1 MTTLSSVLREHAELS
16 PTEESW
22 LRRLSAEWQIVADL
36 AFADLVLWIP
46 RATGGFVAG
55 ALCRPQTGSTM
66 HYEEVVG
73 LEASPVKAKDL
84 EDALSLGIIQRHH
97 EPRWNGAYGV
107 REEIVPVGFE
117 GRSIAVVTSQG
128 NLGAV
133 RTPSRLEINYVEV
146 AEELIGMIARGE
158 FPATS
163 SPSGSTR
170 HVPRVGD
177 GMVRLGIDGQVLYA
191 SPNAL
196 SVFHAMGIV
205 TDLQGTILVE
215 VLTEALRGEG
225 HVDEALPVV
234 AMGRAPWNTEVEFGG
249 SSLSLRSVPLT
260 DRGERTGAVVLCRDV
275 TELRRSEMELMT
287 KDATIR
293 EIHHRVKNNL
303 QAVSALLRLQQRRS
317 DNPLV
322 NSALGEAVRR
332 VSTIATV
339 HDALSRSLSQQVD
352 FDSVFGRTLRLA
364 ADAAAAGIGVHTVL
378 QGSFGDVN
386 GDDATILAIVLT
398 ELVTNAVEH
407 GLAPRGGGTVW
418 ISAERRGMEL
428 EVVIGDNGVGLG
440 PGGAA
445 AMKAGLG
452 TQIVKT
458 YTEGELRGSIEWLP
472 RLGGG
477 TEAVVQ
483 ANLRK

>member
-1 MTTLSSVLREHAELS
+1 MLERHTTLS
-16 PTEESW
+16 PDEEAW
-22 LRRLSAEWQIVADL
+22 LRRLTNEWQIVADL

-46 RATGGFVAG
+46 RAGGGFIAG
-55 ALCRPQTGSTM
+55 ALCRPLTGSTM

-73 LEASPVKAKDL
+73 LEASPVVAKDL
-84 EDALSLGIIQRHH
+84 EDALHQGMIRRHH
-97 EPRWNGAYGV
+97 EPRWNGTYGV
-107 REEIVPVGFE
+107 REEIVPVSFR
-117 GRSIAVVTSQG
+117 GRSIALVTSHG

-133 RTPSRLEINYVEV
+133 RTPSRLEINYVEL

-158 FPATS
+158 FPSTTA
-163 SPSGSTR
+163 PSGSSR

-177 GMVRLGIDGQVLYA
+177 GMLRLGTDGQVIYA
-191 SPNAL
+191 SPNAI
-196 SVFHAMGIV
+196 SVFHAMGIM

-215 VLTEALRGEG
+215 VLTEALRGAG
-225 HVDEALPVV
+225 RVDEALPLV

-260 DRGERTGAVVLCRDV
+260 DRGVRTGAVVLCRDV

-303 QAVSALLRLQQRRS
+303 QAVSALLRLQQRRT
-317 DNPLV
+317 DNPMV
-322 NSALGEAVRR
+322 QSALGEAIRR

-339 HDALSRSLSQQVD
+339 HDTLSRSVSQQVD

-364 ADAAAAGIGVHTVL
+364 ADAAAAGISVHTVQ
-378 QGSFGDVN
+378 QGSFGAVG
-386 GDDATILAIVLT
+386 GDDATVLAIVLT

-407 GLAPRGGGTVW
+407 GLAPCGGGTVW
-418 ISAERRGMEL
+418 IAATRNGMEL
-428 EVVIGDNGVGLG
+428 EVSIADNGVGLG
-440 PGGAA
+440 SGGAA
-445 AMKAGLG
+445 AMKPGLG

-458 YTEGELRGSIEWLP
+458 YATSELRGSIEWLP
-472 RLGGG
+472 RTGGG
-477 TEAVVQ
+477 TKAVVR
-483 ANLRK
+483 ANLRE

>member
-1 MTTLSSVLREHAELS
+1 MQEHAEMS
-16 PTEESW
+16 PAEESW

-46 RATGGFVAG
+46 KTSGGFVAG
-55 ALCRPQTGSTM
+55 ALCRPLTGSTM

-73 LEASPVKAKDL
+73 LEASPVQAQDL
-84 EDALSLGIIQRHH
+84 HDALNLGIIQRHH

-107 REEIVPVGFE
+107 KEEIVPVGFR
-117 GRSIAVVTSQG
+117 GQPIAVVTSQG
-128 NLGAV
+128 NLAAV
-133 RTPSRLEINYVEV
+133 RTPSRLEINYVAV
-146 AEELIGMIARGE
+146 AEELIGMITRGE
-158 FPATS
+158 FPSATA
-163 SPSGSTR
+163 PSGSIR

-177 GMVRLGIDGQVLYA
+177 GMVRLGTEGQVLYA

-196 SVFHAMGIV
+196 SVFHAVGIMA
-205 TDLQGTILVE
+205 DLHGTILAE
-215 VLTEALRGEG
+215 VLTEAMRGSG
-225 HVDEALPVV
+225 HIDEALPVV
-234 AMGRAPWNTEVEFGG
+234 AMGRAPWNTEVELGG

-317 DNPLV
+317 DNPQV

-339 HDALSRSLSQQVD
+339 HDTLSRSLSQQVD

-364 ADAAAAGIGVHTVL
+364 ADAAAAGISVHTVQ
-378 QGSFGDVN
+378 QGSFGDID
-386 GDDATILAIVLT
+386 GDDATSLAIVLT
-398 ELVTNAVEH
+398 ELVTNAVGH
-407 GLAPRGGGTVW
+407 GLAPSGGGTVW
-418 ISAERRGMEL
+418 ITATRQGMEL
-428 EVVIGDNGVGLG
+428 EVVIADNGVGLG
-440 PGGAA
+440 PGGAL
-445 AMKAGLG
+445 AMKGGLG

-458 YTEGELRGSIEWLP
+458 YAEGELRGSIEWLP
-472 RLGGG
+472 RPGGG
-477 TEAVVQ
+477 TKAVVQ